1 MDIVVCIKQVP
12 ETNEIGWN
20 QETGALN
27 RTSIPGIL
35 NPNDKNALEAALQ
48 LKESHGGIVT
58 AISMGPPQADEVLR
72 EAIGM
77 GVDKGVLLNDRQ
89 FAGADTLSTAYTLAQ
104 ALKKIGG
111 FDLILCGKETS
122 DGMTAHVGPQVA
134 EFLDLPQLTCAIEI
148 EIKTKNNSV
157 RIKQKLEH
165 GFRIL
170 ETSFPAVITVERE
183 INQPRIPP
191 MDSIMEAYR
200 EKEVVVWGMED
211 LGGEREYFGLNGSPT
226 QCRRVYTKKVTK
238 GKVQLLEGEAGKVA
252 KRLVEILKQKD
263 LV

>member
-1 MDIVVCIKQVP
+1 MNIVVCIKQVP

-20 QETGALN
+20 QETGVLN
-27 RTSIPGIL
+27 RTGIQGIL

-48 LKESHGGIVT
+48 LKESHGGIVA
-58 AISMGPPQADEVLR
+58 AISMGPPQADEILR

-77 GVDKGVLLNDRQ
+77 GVDKGVLLSDKQ
-89 FAGADTLSTAYTLAQ
+89 FAGADTWSTAYTLAL

-111 FDLILCGKETS
+111 FDLILCGKETA

-134 EFLDLPQLTCAIEI
+134 EFLDLPQLTCAMEI
-148 EIKTKNNSV
+148 EIRIKNNTV

-165 GFRIL
+165 GFRVL
-170 ETSFPAVITVERE
+170 ETSFPTVITVERE

-211 LGGEREYFGLNGSPT
+211 LGGERECFGLNGSPT
-226 QCRRVYTKKVTK
+226 QSRKVYIKKVTK
-238 GKVQLLEGEAGKVA
+238 GKVQVLEGEADDVA
-252 KRLVEILKQKD
+252 KKLVEILKQKNI
-263 LV
+263 V